1 MTKILK
7 QNSYY
12 ILGLDT
18 SASQRDILKR
28 SKEIINRLKIDDLP
42 IYDLD
47 LDVFE
52 DFRTEE
58 SVKKAVQK
66 LSAPRKRLKEYFF
79 WFQIA
84 DSVDDQAV
92 GLLKNNDYTE
102 ANRVWEHNSEKD
114 TTKSLL
120 YKKNI
125 AILRCLLLFTK
136 DNKSDLSQS
145 LKLWKELIDSDKFWS
160 AFTKVYK
167 LHDEFGTSQEVID
180 EFKSNV
186 ASYVAD
192 IYTELSQLHNDN
204 KYIAESSKILE
215 VKGSS
220 TEKTILNPIYQ
231 SVIEITDQL
240 ESLKV
245 SEDGKFDEQETQ
257 TIKKLVKKAQEEF
270 SKLIDLGLYEDSQS
284 KVVRDK
290 MADAIRIVVLDL
302 HNNLNE
308 TDKAIELM
316 NVALD
321 IVGTV
326 PFKTKIENDMSILK
340 EVKKNAKIIKPMED
354 MIEAEKFEEALELIE
369 SERKKHKE
377 NDELQIFYD
386 TQKKLCITM
395 LALDK
400 YKQAQES
407 FKLRQSDNAKRL
419 FKESRGLI
427 YKNIDLFSF
436 NKDVI
441 HEIVSEI
448 KDRTT
453 KANVHDLSEFD
464 DYRKSYVDLAKEKFE
479 GHMEY
484 TAFIILI
491 DGYIYGGLTDV
502 VETRDT
508 QSGLSNI
515 LYWVGFILLFWVWW
529 LGALILVGTWLYS
542 RSSK

>member
-270 SKLIDLGLYEDSQS
+270 SKLNGF
-284 KVVRDK
+284 VC
-290 MADAIRIVVLDL
+290 
-302 HNNLNE
+302 
-308 TDKAIELM
+308 
-316 NVALD
+316 
-321 IVGTV
+321 
-326 PFKTKIENDMSILK
+326 
-340 EVKKNAKIIKPMED
+340 
-354 MIEAEKFEEALELIE
+354 LI
-369 SERKKHKE
+369 
-377 NDELQIFYD
+377 
-386 TQKKLCITM
+386 
-395 LALDK
+395 
-400 YKQAQES
+400 
-407 FKLRQSDNAKRL
+407 
-419 FKESRGLI
+419 
-427 YKNIDLFSF
+427 
-436 NKDVI
+436 
-441 HEIVSEI
+441 
-448 KDRTT
+448 
-453 KANVHDLSEFD
+453 
-464 DYRKSYVDLAKEKFE
+464 
-479 GHMEY
+479 
-484 TAFIILI
+484 
-491 DGYIYGGLTDV
+491 
-502 VETRDT
+502 
-508 QSGLSNI
+508 
-515 LYWVGFILLFWVWW
+515 
-529 LGALILVGTWLYS
+529 
-542 RSSK
+542 